1 MIVIDGHS
9 LTLAQLEAVAVGREP
24 VGIAPEAWTRMEASR
39 RVVEEILRSG
49 RVVYGVN
56 TGFGKLSTVT
66 IPLQATRELQVN
78 LVRSH
83 AAGVGEPLSEAET
96 RAMMLARANVLAK
109 GYSGVRPI
117 LVETLVR
124 MLNAGIHPVVPSR
137 GSVGASGDLAPLAHL
152 ALAMIGE
159 GEVIYRG
166 ERRAAR
172 EALAEE
178 GFDRVYGARPLKR
191 TIQRRVL
198 DPLALKILQGEI
210 REGSEVHVAYENG
223 EYVFRAVL
231 VGEPVPA

>member
-83 AAGVGEPLSEAET
+83 AAGVGEPLRQAET
-96 RAMMLARANVLAK
+96 RARRVGGGAFSPWAKAWARPYPLGPSKGRTRPWARA
-109 GYSGVRPI
+109 RPRSQRPARKR
-117 LVETLVR
+117 R
-124 MLNAGIHPVVPSR
+124 MGL
-137 GSVGASGDLAPLAHL
+137 L
-152 ALAMIGE
+152 
-159 GEVIYRG
+159 
-166 ERRAAR
+166 
-172 EALAEE
+172 
-178 GFDRVYGARPLKR
+178 
-191 TIQRRVL
+191 
-198 DPLALKILQGEI
+198 
-210 REGSEVHVAYENG
+210 
-223 EYVFRAVL
+223 
-231 VGEPVPA
+231 